1 MVGGNSCL
9 NTHYEKQGNDVQLPV
24 LPLQTI
30 NQDDVPFQIEHPQ
43 PDAFPFEEPND
54 TRMLMQTSTELW
66 TVQEPLD

>member
-1 MVGGNSCL
+1 M
-9 NTHYEKQGNDVQLPV
+9 QGNDVKLPV

-30 NQDDVPFQIEHPQ
+30 KQDNVPYRIEYPQ

-54 TRMLMQTSTELW
+54 TRMLMQTSTELL